1 MEIDQKLFSELPD
14 ADAARRFI
22 DALRENH
29 PSHATKL
36 VSQPAVLSDVLTLA
50 SFSPLLA
57 VTMLQHPEYL
67 SWLARKRKESGV
79 RVTDELLES
88 LARFALTNSTIEP
101 QVLYAR
107 FRRRELLRIFLRDIR
122 RLATVPEITEEISN
136 LADAILTSALEH
148 ARREMDNRYGRPQ
161 FVDNKGRR
169 APAEFCVVA
178 LGKLGSRELNYSSDI
193 DLVFIYSDE
202 GETAGGTRGAI
213 TNREYF
219 IKLSSTIVKLTSE
232 QTGEGGAYRVDL
244 RLRPHGRLGPLALSV
259 ADMIRYYKTD
269 ARAWERQVMIRSRG
283 CAGDLSLFKSFFDS
297 ISELVFSRPVSVES
311 ALANVRLSKEQ
322 IDREQSA
329 GRGYNVKLG
338 RGGIREI
345 EFIAQALQ
353 LAYGGS
359 DRWLRYP
366 HTLVCLSRLAD
377 RAHLSETEL
386 TGLSA
391 GYEFLRRTE
400 HILQMENG
408 LQTHTLSDDKEK
420 RALIGA
426 RVEFAGSGDFEEGL
440 SRHTEFVQT
449 VFERVFGEDAVDA
462 DRDIEQ
468 DANVAHDARERI
480 REHVLASIAKSDA
493 TIDRSSASGRVLDR
507 VIETSPYFA
516 AAIAANP
523 QLATRLIEPNES
535 IVQRNYAKEMNAAV
549 EGCHSFRTAIA
560 SMRQAW
566 HRLLI
571 EIVVADIYEKVTITE
586 TKRLQTELA
595 EASIEAALKAVSL
608 EVAVDDIAILAL
620 GKLGGRGVDYD
631 SDLDLLFVYEDRDKS
646 RARNQSRVV
655 ELFVTALSSM
665 TRDGS
670 LYRVDLRLRPYGS
683 KGLTCISSNAFLEYM
698 RGTAVAWEFL
708 AFVKLRAAGGNR
720 KLANEIE
727 GETRGIIHERASNL
741 DPSKLAAE
749 TCRVRLALEQQRTRG
764 LRVGEID
771 IKYGTGGLLDVYFA
785 MRYLQLRHN
794 VPDGVSGPTV
804 KEGADTRSSAAG
816 ALTDVRATDT
826 SDDRSTRFMLD
837 KLAASIQKSSTLDS
851 PLSTLQSLADGHEFL
866 STLDHNIRLI
876 AGRSTRLSQG
886 NHALLAQIA
895 KRMKL
900 PSPAALLENL
910 TLHRLA
916 IRSAFSAITSCE

>member
-1 MEIDQKLFSELPD
+1 MEIDKKLFSELPD

-88 LARFALTNSTIEP
+88 LAQFSLTNSTTDL

-136 LADAILTSALEH
+136 LADAILTSALDH
-148 ARREMDNRYGRPQ
+148 ARREMENRYGRPQ
-161 FVDNKGRR
+161 VIDNKGRK
-169 APAEFCVVA
+169 APAEFCIAA

-202 GETAGGTRGAI
+202 GETAGGTRGAT

-219 IKLSSTIVKLTSE
+219 IKLAEQIAKLTGE
-232 QTGEGGAYRVDL
+232 QTGEGAAYRVDL
-244 RLRPHGRLGPLALSV
+244 RLRPHGRLGPLALSLH
-259 ADMIRYYKTD
+259 DMIRYYKTE
-269 ARAWERQVMIRSRG
+269 ARPWERQVMIRSRG
-283 CAGDLSLFKSFFDS
+283 CAGDVSLFRKFFDS
-297 ISELVFSRPVSVES
+297 VAELVFSKNESVES
-311 ALANVRLSKEQ
+311 ALANVRRSKEQ
-322 IDREQSA
+322 IDKKQA
-329 GRGYNVKLG
+329 TGRGYNVKLG

-353 LAYGGS
+353 LAYGGA

-366 HTLVCLSRLAD
+366 HTLVSLSRLAD
-377 RAHLSETEL
+377 RQHLSQAEL

-391 GYEFLRRTE
+391 AYEFLRRTE

-408 LQTHTLSDDKEK
+408 LQTHTLTDDKAK
-420 RALIGA
+420 RSLIGA
-426 RVEFAGSGDFEEGL
+426 RVGFAGRGDFDEGL
-440 SRHTEFVQT
+440 IRHTKFVQR
-449 VFERVFGEDAVDA
+449 VFERVFGEETVEFNRDAELDVD
-462 DRDIEQ
+462 
-468 DANVAHDARERI
+468 VTHDARERI
-480 REHVLASIAKSDA
+480 REHVLASIAKSDV
-493 TIDRSSASGRVLDR
+493 TFDKSGSPAKVLER
-507 VIETSPYFA
+507 VIETSPHFA
-516 AAIAANP
+516 AVIAANP
-523 QLATRLIEPNES
+523 QLASHLTVPDHS
-535 IVQRNYAKEMNAAV
+535 ILQRDYATEMNAV
-549 EGCHSFRTAIA
+549 VDRCDSFRAAIA
-560 SMRQAW
+560 AMRQAW

-608 EVAVDDIAILAL
+608 EIAVDDIAILAL

-631 SDLDLLFVYEDRDKS
+631 SDLDLLFVYKDRDES
-646 RARNQSRVV
+646 RTRNHGRSV

-683 KGLTCISSNAFLEYM
+683 KGLTCISSNAFLDYM

-720 KLANEIE
+720 KLANKIE

-771 IKYGTGGLLDVYFA
+771 IKYGAGGLLDIYFA
-785 MRYLQLRHN
+785 MRYLQLRDN
-794 VPDGVSGPTV
+794 VPDGN
-804 KEGADTRSSAAG
+804 EDRSS
-816 ALTDVRATDT
+816 
-826 SDDRSTRFMLD
+826 RFMLD
-837 KLAASIQKSSTLDS
+837 KIAASIKKSSTLGS
-851 PLSTLQSLADGHEFL
+851 SLSTLHSLADGHEFL

-895 KRMKL
+895 KRMNL

-916 IRSAFSAITSCE
+916 IRSAFQAITSCE

>member
-1 MEIDQKLFSELPD
+1 MEIDQKHFNELPD
-14 ADAARRFI
+14 RDAARRFI
-22 DALRENH
+22 DAFSENH
-29 PSHATKL
+29 PSHAAKL
-36 VSQPAVLSDVLTLA
+36 VSQPAVLSDALTLA

-67 SWLARKRKESGV
+67 SWLARKRKDSGV
-79 RVTDELLES
+79 RSTEEILES
-88 LARFALTNSTIEP
+88 LAQFALTNSTIEP
-101 QVLYAR
+101 QVLFAR

-169 APAEFCVVA
+169 ASAEFCVVA

-193 DLVFIYSDE
+193 DLVFVYSDE
-202 GETAGGTRGAI
+202 GETAGGTRGAL

-219 IKLSSTIVKLTSE
+219 IKLSEQIVKLTSDRG
-232 QTGEGGAYRVDL
+232 GEGGAYRVDL

-259 ADMIRYYKTD
+259 ADMTRYYKTD
-269 ARAWERQVMIRSRG
+269 ARAWERQVMIRSRA
-283 CAGDLSLFKSFFDS
+283 CAGDVTLFRSFFDS
-297 ISELVFSRPVSVES
+297 IAELVFSQDVSVES
-311 ALANVRLSKEQ
+311 ALANVRRSKEQ
-322 IDREQSA
+322 IDREQPA
-329 GRGYNVKLG
+329 GRGFNVKLG

-359 DRWLRYP
+359 DPWLRYP
-366 HTLVCLSRLAD
+366 HTLVSLSRLAD
-377 RAHLSETEL
+377 RGHLSETEL

-391 GYEFLRRTE
+391 AYEFLRRTE

-408 LQTHTLSDDKEK
+408 LQTHTLPDDKEK
-420 RALIGA
+420 RSLIRA
-426 RVEFAGSGDFEEGL
+426 RVEFAGRGDFEKGL
-440 SRHTEFVQT
+440 SRHTKFVQT
-449 VFERVFGEDAVDA
+449 VFERVFGEETVEV

-468 DANVAHDARERI
+468 DANVAHDGHERI

-493 TIDRSSASGRVLDR
+493 TIDRSGASARVLER

-523 QLATRLIEPNES
+523 QLATQLTEPNRS
-535 IVQRNYAKEMNAAV
+535 ILKRDYASEMNAAV
-549 EGCHSFRTAIA
+549 ERCDSFRAAIA

-571 EIVVADIYEKVTITE
+571 EIVVADIYGAITITE

-595 EASIEAALKAVSL
+595 EASIEAALRVVGSEA
-608 EVAVDDIAILAL
+608 AVDDIAILAL

-631 SDLDLLFVYEDRDKS
+631 SDLDLIFVYDDKMQKP
-646 RARNQSRVV
+646 ARKQGRNTHESVPNYARVV

-683 KGLTCISSNAFLEYM
+683 KGLTNNSSSAFLEYM
-698 RGTAVAWEFL
+698 RETAAPWELL
-708 AFVKLRAAGGNR
+708 AFVKLRAAGGNMD
-720 KLANEIE
+720 LGSGIE
-727 GETRGIIHERASNL
+727 AETRRIIHERAIQL
-741 DPSKLAAE
+741 DGSELAAE
-749 TCRVRLALEQQRTRG
+749 TRRVRLALEQQRTRG

-771 IKYGTGGLLDVYFA
+771 IKYGAGGLLDIYFA
-785 MRYLQLRHN
+785 MRYLQLCHN
-794 VPDGVSGPTV
+794 VPDDSI
-804 KEGADTRSSAAG
+804 
-816 ALTDVRATDT
+816 
-826 SDDRSTRFMLD
+826 DRSTRSMLER
-837 KLAASIQKSSTLDS
+837 LADSIQKPPTLDS
-851 PLSTLQSLADGHEFL
+851 HLSNLHALADGHDFL
-866 STLDHNIRLI
+866 SSLDHSIRLI
-876 AGRSTRLSQG
+876 AGRSTRLSHG
-886 NHALLAQIA
+886 NQALLAQIA
-895 KRMKL
+895 KRMDL
-900 PSPAALLENL
+900 PSSAALLEAL

-916 IRSAFSAITSCE
+916 IRSAFDAITS

>member
-1 MEIDQKLFSELPD
+1 MEIDQKHFNDLPD
-14 ADAARRFI
+14 RDAARRFI

-29 PSHATKL
+29 PSHAAKL
-36 VSQPAVLSDVLTLA
+36 VGQPAVLSDALTLA

-79 RVTDELLES
+79 RSTEEIHES
-88 LARFALTNSTIEP
+88 LAQFSLTNSTIEP
-101 QVLYAR
+101 QVLFAR

-161 FVDNKGRR
+161 LVDNKGRR
-169 APAEFCVVA
+169 ASAEFCVVA

-193 DLVFIYSDE
+193 DLVFVYSDE

-219 IKLSSTIVKLTSE
+219 IKLSSTIVKLTSDRG
-232 QTGEGGAYRVDL
+232 GEGGAYRVDL

-283 CAGDLSLFKSFFDS
+283 CAGDLSLFRSFFDN
-297 ISELVFSRPVSVES
+297 ISELVFSRDVSVES
-311 ALANVRLSKEQ
+311 ALANVRRSKEQ

-359 DRWLRYP
+359 DPWLRYP
-366 HTLVCLSRLAD
+366 HTLVSLSRLAD
-377 RAHLSETEL
+377 RQHLSKTEL

-391 GYEFLRRTE
+391 AYEFLRRTE

-408 LQTHTLSDDKEK
+408 LQTHTLPDDKEK
-420 RALIGA
+420 RSLIEA

-440 SRHTEFVQT
+440 SRHTKFVQT
-449 VFERVFGEDAVDA
+449 VFERVFGEETVEA

-468 DANVAHDARERI
+468 DANVTHDARERI
-480 REHVLASIAKSDA
+480 REHVLASIAKSD
-493 TIDRSSASGRVLDR
+493 TKIDRSSASARVLER

-516 AAIAANP
+516 TAIAANP
-523 QLATRLIEPNES
+523 QLATQLSEPNES
-535 IVQRNYAKEMNAAV
+535 ILNRDYANEMNAAV
-549 EGCHSFRTAIA
+549 ERCDSFRAAIA

-571 EIVVADIYEKVTITE
+571 EIVVADIYQAITITQI
-586 TKRLQTELA
+586 KRLQTELA
-595 EASIEAALKAVSL
+595 EASIEAALKAVSSQA
-608 EVAVDDIAILAL
+608 AVDDIAILAL

-631 SDLDLLFVYEDRDKS
+631 SDLDLIFVYDEMQS
-646 RARNQSRVV
+646 SARKQGRNIQLGNPDQPHHSRVV

-683 KGLTCISSNAFLEYM
+683 KGLTNNSSSAFLEYM
-698 RGTAVAWEFL
+698 RETAAPWEML
-708 AFVKLRAAGGNR
+708 AFVKLRAAGGNMD
-720 KLANEIE
+720 LGSDIE
-727 GETRGIIHERASNL
+727 AETRRIIHERAIQL
-741 DPSKLAAE
+741 DAGELAAE
-749 TCRVRLALEQQRTRG
+749 TRRVRLALEQQRTRN
-764 LRVGEID
+764 LRSGEID
-771 IKYGTGGLLDVYFA
+771 IKYGAGGLLDIYFA
-785 MRYLQLRHN
+785 MRYLQLRYN
-794 VPDGVSGPTV
+794 IPDDSV
-804 KEGADTRSSAAG
+804 
-816 ALTDVRATDT
+816 
-826 SDDRSTRFMLD
+826 DRSTRFMLER
-837 KLAASIQKSSTLDS
+837 LVASIQKVPPLDS
-851 PLSTLQSLADGHEFL
+851 QLSTLHSLADGHDFL
-866 STLDHNIRLI
+866 SSLDHSIRLI
-876 AGRSTRLSQG
+876 AGRSTRLSHG
-886 NHALLAQIA
+886 NQALLAQIA
-895 KRMKL
+895 KRLDL
-900 PSPAALLENL
+900 PSSAALLEAL

-916 IRSAFSAITSCE
+916 IRSAFDAITA